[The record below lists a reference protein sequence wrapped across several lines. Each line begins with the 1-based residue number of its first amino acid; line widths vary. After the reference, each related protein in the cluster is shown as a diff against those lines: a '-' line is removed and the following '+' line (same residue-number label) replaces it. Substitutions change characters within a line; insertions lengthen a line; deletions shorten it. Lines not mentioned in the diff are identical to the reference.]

1 MLFFLANRCVFVAG
15 SAYDFFFANRCVFV
29 AGITRFRL
37 NK

>member
-1 MLFFLANRCVFVAG
+1 VFVAG